1 MKVIAA
7 LIVHGDA
14 RRWLPCVNS
23 LLQQSEITKI
33 VIASHNREAYGAIGS
48 HPMFTYLE
56 HVDSAAVLE
65 EAQLENPDAAVLM
78 VWAPVLAA
86 PECLKYSV
94 VLLEDPRVGTV
105 SFFSNAAGYL
115 SLPHRNREVNHQI
128 EDLDEIGINRR
139 LRDLAPNLGVVPI
152 PVAAGPAVLVSRC
165 MIDLLGFGCQGVAP
179 GQHLADL
186 SLAGLRRGL
195 ISVLDTSTF
204 MLRPSDLAPIE
215 PDPLAN
221 PHIRD
226 WLATRHHFFE
236 AGYQEAMENR
246 DSPLSIAHAASAA
259 KIRGLRVLLD
269 GTCLGPREMGTQV
282 HLLAL
287 LESLTERADVRSVCI
302 AIPGPTPAYA
312 EKALSHAKVQSIVSS
327 IADFAG
333 VERGDVLHR
342 SFQPDRPLPLEQWR
356 EAADRIVITLQ
367 DLIGFEIGAYFQD
380 GGDWTNYRT
389 IVRTA
394 SRQADGVTVISHDSG
409 RQVKRN
415 QISIAPDR
423 LFVVPCGTDHLVGDE
438 PAVIPAELVDRGLIA
453 GSFLLAIGAN
463 YSHKNRD
470 LAIRTWKELRRR
482 GHSQQLIL
490 VGAAVPMGS
499 SRWEE
504 ASALGFEPTE
514 EVISLPD
521 VDSAGRNWLLRHA
534 DAVIYPTSAEGFG
547 LVPFEAAR
555 FGTPT
560 VMVNFGPLAETS
572 PENPVA
578 AASWSPSAMADAAEA
593 LLLSPSNSAA
603 QVAETLKAG
612 GNYTWRQMG
621 ADLVEVYRQVLGLPI
636 N

>member
-1 MKVIAA
+1 M
-7 LIVHGDA
+7 HD
-14 RRWLPCVNS
+14 
-23 LLQQSEITKI
+23 
-33 VIASHNREAYGAIGS
+33 
-48 HPMFTYLE
+48 
-56 HVDSAAVLE
+56 
-65 EAQLENPDAAVLM
+65 
-78 VWAPVLAA
+78 
-86 PECLKYSV
+86 
-94 VLLEDPRVGTV
+94 
-105 SFFSNAAGYL
+105 
-115 SLPHRNREVNHQI
+115 
-128 EDLDEIGINRR
+128 
-139 LRDLAPNLGVVPI
+139 
-152 PVAAGPAVLVSRC
+152 
-165 MIDLLGFGCQGVAP
+165 
-179 GQHLADL
+179 
-186 SLAGLRRGL
+186 
-195 ISVLDTSTF
+195 
-204 MLRPSDLAPIE
+204 
-215 PDPLAN
+215 
-221 PHIRD
+221 
-226 WLATRHHFFE
+226 
-236 AGYQEAMENR
+236 R
-246 DSPLSIAHAASAA
+246 DSPLSIAHTASAA

-269 GTCLGPREMGTQV
+269 GTCLGPKEMGTQV

-302 AIPGPTPAYA
+302 AIPGPVPGYA
-312 EKALSHAKVQSIVSS
+312 EKALGHAKVQTIVSS
-327 IADFAG
+327 VADFSG

-356 EAADRIVITLQ
+356 AVADRIVITLQ

-380 GGDWTNYRT
+380 GRDWSNYRT

-482 GHSQQLIL
+482 GYSQQLIL

-504 ASALGFEPTE
+504 SAALGFDPVED
-514 EVISLPD
+514 VISLPD

-534 DAVIYPTSAEGFG
+534 DVVIYPTSAEGFG

-560 VMVNFGPLAETS
+560 VMVNFGPMAETS
-572 PENPVA
+572 PDNPVT

-612 GNYTWRQMG
+612 VNYTWRQMG
-621 ADLVEVYRQVLGLPI
+621 ADLVEVYRKVLGLPI

>member
-7 LIVHGDA
+7 LIVDGDA

-23 LLQQSEITKI
+23 LLQQPEVSRIF
-33 VIASHNREAYGAIGS
+33 IASPRREAYGGIGGHS
-48 HPMFTYLE
+48 MFTYLE
-56 HVDSAAVLE
+56 HVDPAAVLE
-65 EAQLENPDAAVLM
+65 QAQLEFPDAAVLM

-86 PECLKYSV
+86 PDCLQNSV
-94 VLLEDPRVGTV
+94 ALLDDPRVGTV

-139 LRDLAPNLGVVPI
+139 LRDLAPHLGVVPI
-152 PVAAGPAVLVSRC
+152 PIAAGPAVLIARS
-165 MIDLLGFGCQGVAP
+165 MIDLLGFGCPGVAP
-179 GQHLADL
+179 GQFLADF

-195 ISVLDTSTF
+195 ISALDTTTF
-204 MLRPSDLAPIE
+204 MLRPSDLAPID

-221 PHIRD
+221 PLIRE

-236 AGYQEAMENR
+236 GGYREAMEDR

-269 GTCLGPREMGTQV
+269 GTCLGPKEMGTQV

-302 AIPGPTPAYA
+302 AIPGPIPAYA
-312 EKALSHAKVQSIVSS
+312 EKALGHAKVQTIVSS
-327 IADFAG
+327 TADFFG

-356 EAADRIVITLQ
+356 QAADRIVITLQ

-380 GGDWTNYRT
+380 GNDWTNYRT

-394 SRQADGVTVISHDSG
+394 SRQADGITVISHDSG

-415 QISIAPDR
+415 QVSIAPDR

-438 PAVIPAELVDRGLIA
+438 PAVIPSELVDRGLIA

-470 LAIRTWKELRRR
+470 LAIRTWQELRKR
-482 GHSQQLIL
+482 GYSQQLIL

-504 ASALGFEPTE
+504 SA
-514 EVISLPD
+514 SLPD

-560 VMVNFGPLAETS
+560 VMVNFGPMAETS
-572 PENPVA
+572 PDNPVTST
-578 AASWSPSAMADAAEA
+578 SWSPLAMADAAEA

-612 GNYTWRQMG
+612 MNYTWRQMG
-621 ADLVEVYRQVLGLPI
+621 ADLVDVYRQVLGLPI